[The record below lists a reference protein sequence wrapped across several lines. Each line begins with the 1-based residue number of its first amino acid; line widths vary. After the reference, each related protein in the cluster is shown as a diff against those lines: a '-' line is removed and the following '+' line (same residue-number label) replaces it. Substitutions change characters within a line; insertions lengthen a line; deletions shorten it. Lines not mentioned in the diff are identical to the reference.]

1 MEKGKQELPKIEISI
16 KTILIGVGI
25 LIFLKFA
32 WDIRDILLSLFI
44 AIVVMSAAKQPVE
57 ALSKKGLN
65 RGVAVFLVFL
75 SFFATI

>member
-1 MEKGKQELPKIEISI
+1 MKKIEISI

-57 ALSKKGLN
+57 GI
-65 RGVAVFLVFL
+65 V
-75 SFFATI
+75 